1 MPFAWAR
8 QKLCGG
14 QWPAYNSGCGVS
26 GHRPFQRGEHTIRR
40 TRRNQPLL
48 IALYVNAALLLAVLV
63 ALLARGNSSILSA
76 AYGSALSPQPIA
88 GGANLYLMPAQFSQN
103 TWGCYIL
110 DIDTQALCAYR
121 YHPTNDGADLQLVA
135 ARRIS
140 YDRKLTN
147 FNSSKPSWLEVKQW
161 IDQAAQGIRG
171 QENNA
176 APETKDAPRISTT
189 EKTQ

>member
-1 MPFAWAR
+1 M
-8 QKLCGG
+8 
-14 QWPAYNSGCGVS
+14 
-26 GHRPFQRGEHTIRR
+26 
-40 TRRNQPLL
+40 
-48 IALYVNAALLLAVLV
+48 LAVLV
-63 ALLARGNSSILSA
+63 ALLAHGNTRFLSA
-76 AYGSALSPQPIA
+76 AYGAPLSPQPIA

-135 ARRIS
+135 ARRVS
-140 YDRKLTN
+140 YDRKLSN

-161 IDQAAQGIRG
+161 IDQAATGIRG
-171 QENNA
+171 QDN
-176 APETKDAPRISTT
+176 PSSDTKDAPVKGAAEPKSATELKSTA